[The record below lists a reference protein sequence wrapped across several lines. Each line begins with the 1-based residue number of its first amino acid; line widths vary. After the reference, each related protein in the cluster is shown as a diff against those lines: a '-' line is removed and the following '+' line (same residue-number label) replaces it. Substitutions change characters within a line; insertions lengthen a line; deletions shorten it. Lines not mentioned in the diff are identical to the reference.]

1 MVEDLSEKLKT
12 SLKATLVQPDPDSD
26 DSVKQRNHDSDDIDN
41 FYDKG
46 QTEQFQTPTTYSE
59 LNVHLN
65 KLQVRKEGIVS
76 QIESVKQT

>member
-46 QTEQFQTPTTYSE
+46 ETE
-59 LNVHLN
+59 
-65 KLQVRKEGIVS
+65 
-76 QIESVKQT
+76 